1 MRLDLAHR
9 ETRDDGTGPERVGMG
24 RRQTETETPH
34 RASRP
39 GPFSAAWLAGTRLS
53 RGWTVLLAVAVGM
66 LVAVVLVCSVPLYD
80 ALVADLQLQRT
91 LAGEL
96 PSGRNVQIQVDSP
109 AITSAVRDAAA
120 PVVVGL
126 ARQYASGFTAATP
139 TYYTATDDMLL
150 PRAGAH
156 TFAVSDS
163 RSPQVRFEG
172 FDLAAAAP
180 HMRFVSGAAPSPASA
195 TVDAVP
201 GGVITQQMAD
211 QVGVKVGDTLTVT
224 QFGDHSI
231 QFSLRVTGIWTP
243 SDVNDPYW
251 NGLRFDVS
259 PNPPFVYPVLVTY
272 DTFFSQ
278 LARFNSVAMT
288 QRWIY
293 YTRPDALT
301 VDNMAAVADNV
312 GNLRSHL
319 SGTLLALPGIA
330 QVRMQTS
337 LETTIQDIQRQQ
349 ALLALPLYVIVAQVV
364 GLALLFVS
372 AMAGLLIEGQSMEIA
387 TLKSRG
393 ASGTQLLGAY
403 TTQGVLLAVVALLAG
418 PFLAAALA
426 LLLLRLFIPAE
437 VLRGVGVGP
446 AYLAHVA
453 SPASVAVPAIIG
465 TLLGVGAV
473 AFSAFQSAR
482 MDVLAARREQGRAT
496 RVPLWRRYYLDIAL
510 VVLCVAGYLDLNQF
524 GGTATRQQLTSN
536 VGGAGSGAS
545 PLLLVTPALLLLA
558 GALLVLRVFPLGA
571 GLGARAAARAN
582 GATPLL
588 ALAQVERNPG
598 RYGRLT
604 LLLVLAVGLGL
615 FALTFDASLLRNAH
629 DRATYTVGTDVRVDE
644 LLGQGDGSD
653 VRLAAQ
659 IAALPGVRA
668 VSPAYRVQAGTS
680 PDLGGEQLDLLG
692 IDPATFDTAAGQ
704 VSWRDDY
711 ATTPLAGLLDG
722 MRAHVHGDSAGTAAA
737 PVWALVS
744 DTFAS
749 RYHVRPGDT
758 FALLPPEVPFQ
769 SVTFT
774 VGAVVHEFPTLYPAR
789 EVGGFVVVDM
799 ADYFSAIKPNLVSND
814 TSELGANEFWVRASP
829 NAGQRAAL
837 IQALQQ
843 PEFGA
848 SQIANLADEEEANA
862 SNPISAGMR
871 GLLLVGA
878 ITAALLAVLGSI
890 IQSLMAARQRA
901 RQFAVLRTFGMSGRQ
916 LTGLLLGEQIVVYL
930 FGLLGGT
937 ILGVILVTATLPFL
951 QFSDSSIDASRL
963 GVPPYILAFNAP
975 NAALFYAALLLAF
988 AVALA
993 IAARYATRLGLG
1005 STLRLG
1011 ED

>member
-1 MRLDLAHR
+1 MRLDLAQGQ
-9 ETRDDGTGPERVGMG
+9 TRDDEAGPERAEMG
-24 RRQTETETPH
+24 QRRADTPR

-39 GPFSAAWLAGTRLS
+39 GPFSAAWLAGMRLS

-66 LVAVVLVCSVPLYD
+66 LVAVVLICSVPLYD

-109 AITSAVRDAAA
+109 AITASVRDAAA
-120 PVVVGL
+120 PVVAGL
-126 ARQYASGFTAATP
+126 ARQYASSFTGATP
-139 TYYTATDDMLL
+139 TYYTASDDMLL

-156 TFAVSDS
+156 TFSFADS
-163 RSPQVRFEG
+163 QAPQVRFEG
-172 FDLAAAAP
+172 FDLAAAAS
-180 HMRFVSGAAPSPASA
+180 HMRFVAGAAPSASPA
-195 TVDAVP
+195 TGAVP
-201 GGVITQQMAD
+201 EGAITKQMAD
-211 QVGVKVGDTLTVT
+211 QVGVKVGDTLSVT

-231 QFSLRVTGIWTP
+231 RLSVRVAGIWAPT
-243 SDVNDPYW
+243 DVNDPYW

-259 PNPPFVYPVLVTY
+259 PNPPFIYPVLVTY
-272 DTFFSQ
+272 DTFFAQ
-278 LARFNSVAMT
+278 LNRFNSVAMT

-301 VDNMAAVADNV
+301 VDNIAAVADNV

-330 QVRMQTS
+330 QVRLQTN
-337 LETTIQDIQRQQ
+337 LDTTIQDIQRQQ

-403 TTQGVLLAVVALLAG
+403 TTQGMLLAVIALVAG

-426 LLLLRLFIPAE
+426 LALLRLFIPTD
-437 VLRGVGVGP
+437 VLRGTGVGP

-453 SPASVAVPAIIG
+453 SPASVAVPAVIG
-465 TLLGVGAV
+465 ALLGVGAV

-496 RVPLWRRYYLDIAL
+496 HVPLWRRYYLDIAL
-510 VVLCVAGYLDLNQF
+510 AVLCVAGYLDLNQF
-524 GGTATRQQLTSN
+524 GGTATRQQLTN
-536 VGGAGSGAS
+536 NAGGAPSGAS

-571 GLGARAAARAN
+571 GLGARVAARAN

-615 FALTFDASLLRNAH
+615 FALTFDASLLRDAH

-644 LLGQGDGSD
+644 LLGQGEGSD
-653 VRLAAQ
+653 AKLAAR

-668 VSPAYRVQAGTS
+668 VSPAYRVQAGTT

-692 IDPATFDTAAGQ
+692 IDPATFDIAAGQ

-711 ATTPLAGLLDG
+711 ASVPLAGLLGG

-744 DTFAS
+744 DTFAA

-758 FALLPPEVPFQ
+758 FTLLPPEVPFQ
-769 SVTFT
+769 NVTFT
-774 VGAVVHEFPTLYPAR
+774 VGAVVHEFPTLYPTR

-799 ADYFSAIKPNLVSND
+799 SDYFSAVKANLVSSD

-829 NAGQRAAL
+829 DPSQRAAL
-837 IQALQQ
+837 IQTLQQ

-848 SQIANLADEEEANA
+848 SRIANLADEEEANA

-890 IQSLMAARQRA
+890 IQSLLAARQRA

-916 LTGLLLGEQIVVYL
+916 LTGLLLGEQIVVYF

-951 QFSDSSIDASRL
+951 QFSDSSIDATRL

>member
-1 MRLDLAHR
+1 MRLDLAQR
-9 ETRDDGTGPERVGMG
+9 ETRDDGAGPERAGMG
-24 RRQTETETPH
+24 RRQADTPR

-39 GPFSAAWLAGTRLS
+39 GPFSAAWLAGMRLS

-96 PSGRNVQIQVDSP
+96 PSGRNLQIQVDSP
-109 AITSAVRDAAA
+109 AIASSVRDAAA
-120 PVVVGL
+120 PVVAGL
-126 ARQYASGFTAATP
+126 ARQYAASFTGATP

-156 TFAVSDS
+156 TFSFTDPQA
-163 RSPQVRFEG
+163 PQVRFEG

-180 HMRFVSGAAPSPASA
+180 HMRFVAGAAPSPAPTA
-195 TVDAVP
+195 AGAVP
-201 GGVITQQMAD
+201 GGVITKEMAD
-211 QVGVKVGDTLTVT
+211 QVGVKVGDTLSVT

-231 QFSLRVTGIWTP
+231 QLLVRVTGIWAP

-251 NGLRFDVS
+251 NGLRFEVS

-278 LARFNSVAMT
+278 LNRFNSVAMT
-288 QRWIY
+288 QRWVY
-293 YTRPDALT
+293 YTRADALS
-301 VDNMAAVADNV
+301 VDTIAAVVEDV

-319 SGTLLALPGIA
+319 SGALLALPGIA
-330 QVRMQTS
+330 QVRLQTN
-337 LETTIQDIQRQQ
+337 LDTTIQDIQRQQ

-403 TTQGVLLAVVALLAG
+403 TSQGVLLAVIALVAG
-418 PFLAAALA
+418 PFLAAALT
-426 LLLLRLFIPAE
+426 LLLVRLFIPAD
-437 VLRGVGVGP
+437 VLRGAGVGP
-446 AYLAHVA
+446 AYLAHIA
-453 SPASVAVPAIIG
+453 SPASVAIPAVVG

-510 VVLCVAGYLDLNQF
+510 AVLCVAGYLDLNQF
-524 GGTATRQQLTSN
+524 GGTATRQQL
-536 VGGAGSGAS
+536 VGDAGGAGSATS

-571 GLGARAAARAN
+571 GLGARIAARAN

-653 VRLAAQ
+653 AKLAAR

-668 VSPAYRVQAGTS
+668 VSPAYRVQAGTA

-711 ATTPLAGLLDG
+711 AATPLAGLLDG

-744 DTFAS
+744 DTFAA

-758 FALLPPEVPFQ
+758 FALLPPEVAFQ

-799 ADYFSAIKPNLVSND
+799 SDYFSAVKANLLSSD

-829 NAGQRAAL
+829 DAGQRAAL

-848 SQIANLADEEEANA
+848 SRIANLADEEEANA

-916 LTGLLLGEQIVVYL
+916 LTGLLLGEQIVVYFFGL
-930 FGLLGGT
+930 FGGS
-937 ILGVILVTATLPFL
+937 ILGIILVTATLPFL
-951 QFSDSSIDASRL
+951 QFSDSSIDAARL
-963 GVPPYILAFNAP
+963 GVPPYLLAFNAP
-975 NAALFYAALLLAF
+975 NAALFYVALLLAF

>member
-1 MRLDLAHR
+1 MRLDLAQG
-9 ETRDDGTGPERVGMG
+9 ETRDDGAGPDRVEM
-24 RRQTETETPH
+24 RRRRAEIPR

-39 GPFSAAWLAGTRLS
+39 GPFSAAWLAGMRLS

-91 LAGEL
+91 LASEL

-109 AITSAVRDAAA
+109 AITAAVRDAAA
-120 PVVVGL
+120 PEVAGL
-126 ARQYASGFTAATP
+126 ARQYASGFTSATP
-139 TYYTATDDMLL
+139 MYYTATDDMLL
-150 PRAGAH
+150 PQAGAH
-156 TFAVSDS
+156 TFSFANPQA
-163 RSPQVRFEG
+163 PQVRFEG

-180 HMRFVSGAAPSPASA
+180 HMRFIAGAAPSPSPTAA
-195 TVDAVP
+195 GAVSE
-201 GGVITQQMAD
+201 GAITKQMAD
-211 QVGVKVGDTLTVT
+211 QVGVKVGDTLSVT

-231 QFSLRVTGIWTP
+231 RLSVRVTGIWEP

-251 NGLRFDVS
+251 NGLRFEVS

-278 LARFNSVAMT
+278 LNRFNSVAMT
-288 QRWIY
+288 QRWVY

-301 VDNMAAVADNV
+301 VDNMAEVADNV

-319 SGTLLALPGIA
+319 SGVLLALPGIA
-330 QVRMQTS
+330 QVRLQTS
-337 LETTIQDIQRQQ
+337 LDTTIQDIQRQQ
-349 ALLALPLYVIVAQVV
+349 RLLALPLYVIVAQVV

-372 AMAGLLIEGQSMEIA
+372 VMAGLLIEGQSMEIA

-393 ASGTQLLGAY
+393 ASGAQLLGAY
-403 TTQGVLLAVVALLAG
+403 TTQGVLLAVIALVAG

-426 LLLLRLFIPAE
+426 LLLLRLFIPAD
-437 VLRGVGVGP
+437 VLRVAGVGP
-446 AYLAHVA
+446 AYLAHIA
-453 SPASVAVPAIIG
+453 SPASVVAPAVIG

-473 AFSAFQSAR
+473 AFSAYQSAR

-496 RVPLWRRYYLDIAL
+496 HVPLWRRYYLDIAL
-510 VVLCVAGYLDLNQF
+510 AVLCVVGYLDLNQF

-536 VGGAGSGAS
+536 AGGAGSGAS

-653 VRLAAQ
+653 TKLAAQ

-668 VSPAYRVQAGTS
+668 VSPAYRVQAGTT

-692 IDPATFDTAAGQ
+692 IDPATFDKTASQ

-711 ATTPLAGLLDG
+711 AATPLAGLLDG

-744 DTFAS
+744 DTFAA

-789 EVGGFVVVDM
+789 EIGGFVVVDM
-799 ADYFSAIKPNLVSND
+799 SDYFNAVKANLVSSD

-829 NAGQRAAL
+829 DASQRTAL

-848 SQIANLADEEEANA
+848 SRIANLADEEEANA

-890 IQSLMAARQRA
+890 IQSLLAARQRA
-901 RQFAVLRTFGMSGRQ
+901 RQFAVLRTFGMSGGQ
-916 LTGLLLGEQIVVYL
+916 LTGLLLGEQIVVYF

-951 QFSDSSIDASRL
+951 QFSDSSIDATRL
-963 GVPPYILAFNAP
+963 GVPPYLLAFNAP

-988 AVALA
+988 AAALA